1 MKFSDNWLRLI
12 TLVLIL
18 ATITVGLLHVARAK
32 RYIAKNAVEYHKVW
46 HANGS
51 VTLTLFK
58 NGQHFAYHTNPE
70 AHKHGTP
77 IYQIT
82 LKNTLCRSIKCS
94 TCNPTQQ
101 EVNRP

>member
-1 MKFSDNWLRLI
+1 MKFSDNWLQLI

-18 ATITVGLLHVARAK
+18 VTITGGLLHVARAK
-32 RYIAKNAVEYHKVW
+32 PYIAKNVVEYRKVW

-51 VTLTLFK
+51 VTLNLSK

-70 AHKHGTP
+70 EHRHSTP

-82 LKNTLCRSIKCS
+82 LKNILCHYAKCL
-94 TCNPTQQ
+94 TCNPTTQ
-101 EVNRP
+101 EVNKL

>member
-1 MKFSDNWLRLI
+1 MRFSDNWLRLI

-18 ATITVGLLHVARAK
+18 ATVGLLHVARAK
-32 RYIAKNAVEYHKVW
+32 RYVAKNAVEYWKFW
-46 HANGS
+46 HTNGS
-51 VTLTLFK
+51 VTLMLSK

-82 LKNTLCRSIKCS
+82 LKNVLCDNVKCA
-94 TCNPTQQ
+94 TCNPAQQ